1 MVRNK
6 TMQFLSLFKNGFYN
20 ESWLFKNM
28 QKALLES
35 ESVSDLKLLLDL
47 AKKLGIK
54 SKILSM
60 DEIEEIGM
68 ANAIKIGRTNEYID
82 TNEFLKKISSWLSLL
97 IKDLK
102 KIQIK

>member
-1 MVRNK
+1 
-6 TMQFLSLFKNGFYN
+6 
-20 ESWLFKNM
+20 M

-35 ESVSDLKLLLDL
+35 ESLSDLKLLLDL

-54 SKILSM
+54 SKILSV

-82 TNEFLKKISSWLSLL
+82 TNEFLNKIS
-97 IKDLK
+97 
-102 KIQIK
+102 Q

>member
-1 MVRNK
+1 
-6 TMQFLSLFKNGFYN
+6 
-20 ESWLFKNM
+20 M

-60 DEIEEIGM
+60 DDIEEIGM
-68 ANAIKIGRTNEYID
+68 ANAIKTGRTNEYID
-82 TNEFLKKISSWLSLL
+82 TNEFIKKIS
-97 IKDLK
+97 
-102 KIQIK
+102 Q

>member
-1 MVRNK
+1 MRLNSK
-6 TMQFLSLFKNGFYN
+6 TMQ
-20 ESWLFKNM
+20 
-28 QKALLES
+28 KAVLES

-68 ANAIKIGRTNEYID
+68 ANAIKIGQTSEYID
-82 TNEFLKKISSWLSLL
+82 TNEFLKKISS
-97 IKDLK
+97 
-102 KIQIK
+102 

>member
-1 MVRNK
+1 MRLNSK
-6 TMQFLSLFKNGFYN
+6 TMQ
-20 ESWLFKNM
+20 
-28 QKALLES
+28 KAVLES

-68 ANAIKIGRTNEYID
+68 ANAIKTGQTNEYID
-82 TNEFLKKISSWLSLL
+82 TNEFLKKIS
-97 IKDLK
+97 
-102 KIQIK
+102 Q